1 MLTSNNWSVRAGEKS
16 TIEATPGYSKYAV
29 CVITLTALLWPTWLN
44 IQIQHWTHSID
55 HQMMSGKN
63 ITSCCL
69 QILLEKRVSQ
79 LYRTTT
85 TTSLQ
90 TLSAYNSNHDRQRV
104 TGVHLTGISC
114 IPAPV
119 IIYMHLKQDFS
130 STLRKDDA
138 VEILI
143 S

>member
-1 MLTSNNWSVRAGEKS
+1 MLFADPAGFVKGEVNKS
-16 TIEATPGYSKYAV
+16 I
-29 CVITLTALLWPTWLN
+29 I
-44 IQIQHWTHSID
+44 
-55 HQMMSGKN
+55 
-63 ITSCCL
+63 
-69 QILLEKRVSQ
+69 
-79 LYRTTT
+79 RTGT

-90 TLSAYNSNHDRQRV
+90 TLSAYNSSHDRKQV
-104 TGVHLTGISC
+104 TGVHLTGISS

-119 IIYMHLKQDFS
+119 IIYMHLKQDFC